1 MLDKDL
7 IKQKIDQLL
16 RYLEEI
22 SPILKLP
29 YQRVYRD
36 LYRLRTVE
44 RNIQLIVDT
53 AVDINTHILLEVT
66 GKVPD
71 KNVESFLMLG
81 GFGMF
86 PPRFLRELAQ
96 SAGFRNRI
104 VHEYERTDPYILFR
118 SAQKFHRLY
127 FKYCDGIMR
136 WLKKHG

>member
-22 SPILKLP
+22 TPLLRLP

-36 LYRLRTVE
+36 LYKLRTIE
-44 RNIQLIVDT
+44 RNTQLIVDA
-53 AVDINTHILLEVT
+53 AVDINTHLLLEVE
-66 GKVPD
+66 GEIPS
-71 KNVESFLMLG
+71 KNVESFLMLDELKL
-81 GFGMF
+81 F
-86 PPRFLRELAQ
+86 PGRFLRELAP
-96 SAGFRNRI
+96 SAGLRNRI

-136 WLKKHG
+136 WLKKRG